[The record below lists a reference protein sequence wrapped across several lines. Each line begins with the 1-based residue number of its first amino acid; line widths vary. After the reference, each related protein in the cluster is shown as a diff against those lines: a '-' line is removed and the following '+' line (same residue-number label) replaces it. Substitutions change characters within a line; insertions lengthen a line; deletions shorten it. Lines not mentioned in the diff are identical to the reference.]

1 MSGRLRGRR
10 SLFVTLLR
18 GSLFERRGRVWL
30 AIAAIAIGTSV
41 AAALMLV
48 SRDVGSKVAHEL
60 RAYGPNAMLAP
71 GGGVQSVGARD
82 IPLAG
87 LAPRASFGTDAR
99 RWLESE
105 RAAGRI
111 SAFATMRYGTARAND
126 HTFVLAATDPRDL
139 RALYPGWR
147 FTGPADADAV
157 LGADA
162 ARQLGVAP
170 GGQATCDVADGA
182 TARTIHLKGVAVV
195 STGGGEDRVVFVS
208 RAALAAATGQDAAP
222 FQLALARID
231 GPAAAVLAYTARR
244 LPPGIALDAG
254 ASLRAIKQLSA
265 ADGDVLARLRRLL
278 LTVTAVALL
287 AAILCAMSTLADI
300 VLERT
305 REVALLRSL
314 GAGRRDVL
322 ALFATEAIVIGLLG
336 GFVGLAI
343 GIVAAQAIGHGVF
356 GTGIAVAPITIPAT
370 LGLGVLTSLAASLGP
385 VQHALSIEPA
395 PVLRGE

>member
-1 MSGRLRGRR
+1 MSGRVRGRR
-10 SLFVTLLR
+10 SLFATLLR
-18 GSLFERRGRVWL
+18 GSLLERRGRVWL
-30 AIAAIAIGTSV
+30 AVAAIAIGTSV

-71 GGGVQSVGARD
+71 GGGVQAVGARD

-87 LAPRASFGTDAR
+87 LAPRASFGTNAR
-99 RWLESE
+99 RWLGSE

-111 SAFATMRYGTARAND
+111 SAFATMRYGVARAGD
-126 HTFVLAATDPRDL
+126 HTFVLAATDPADL
-139 RALYPGWR
+139 RALYPAWR
-147 FTGPADADAV
+147 FSGPADADAV
-157 LGADA
+157 LGADVA
-162 ARQLGVAP
+162 QELGVAA
-170 GGQATCDVADGA
+170 GGA
-182 TARTIHLKGVAVV
+182 TTLEVPDGSAAHALALARVAIV

-208 RAALAAATGQDAAP
+208 RAALAAETGEDAAP

-231 GPAAAVLAYTARR
+231 GPAAAVLAYTARP

-356 GTGIAVAPITIPAT
+356 GTGIAVAPIVIPAT
-370 LGLGVLTSLAASLGP
+370 LGLGVLTALAASLGP

>member
-1 MSGRLRGRR
+1 MSGFF
-10 SLFVTLLR
+10 STLLR

-30 AIAAIAIGTSV
+30 AVAAIAIGTSV

-48 SRDVGSKVAHEL
+48 SHDIGSKVAHEL

-71 GGGVQSVGARD
+71 GGGVQAVGARN

-87 LAPRASFGTDAR
+87 LAPQASFGAQAR
-99 RWLESE
+99 IWLESE
-105 RAAGRI
+105 RVAGHI
-111 SAFATMRYGTARAND
+111 AAFATMRYGVARAGD
-126 HTFVLAATDPRDL
+126 HTIVLAATDPEDL

-157 LGADA
+157 IGAEA
-162 ARQLGVAP
+162 ASQLGITA
-170 GGQATCDVADGA
+170 GGAVTLEVPDGSA
-182 TARTIHLKGVAVV
+182 SHTLALERVAVV

-208 RAALAAATGQDAAP
+208 RAVLARATGQDAAP

-231 GPAAAVLAYTARR
+231 GPVAAVLAYTERP
-244 LPPGIALDAG
+244 LPADVADEAGAG

-322 ALFATEAIVIGLLG
+322 ALFASEAIVIGLMG
-336 GFVGLAI
+336 GVAGLAI
-343 GIVAAQAIGHGVF
+343 GIAAAQAIGHGVF
-356 GTGIAVAPITIPAT
+356 GTGIAIAPIVIPAT
-370 LGLGVLTSLAASLGP
+370 LGLGVLTALAASLGP

>member
-1 MSGRLRGRR
+1 MRG
-10 SLFVTLLR
+10 LFATILR
-18 GSLFERRGRVWL
+18 GSLVERRGRVWL
-30 AIAAIAIGTSV
+30 AVAAIAIGTSV

-48 SRDVGSKVAHEL
+48 SRDVGSKVQHEL

-71 GGGVQSVGARD
+71 GGGVQSGV
-82 IPLAG
+82 
-87 LAPRASFGTDAR
+87 APQASFGAQAR
-99 RWLESE
+99 SWLESE
-105 RAAGRI
+105 RTAGRI
-111 SAFATMRYGTARAND
+111 ASFATMRYGVARAED
-126 HTFVLAATDPRDL
+126 HAFALAATDPADL

-162 ARQLGVAP
+162 ARQLGIEP
-170 GGQATCDVADGA
+170 GGRATFDIADGA
-182 TARTIHLKGVAVV
+182 TSHPMSVGSVAVV
-195 STGGGEDRVVFVS
+195 STGGGEDRMVFVS
-208 RAALAAATGQDAAP
+208 RAALARATGQDAAP

-231 GPAAAVLAYTARR
+231 GSAEAVLAYTARP
-244 LPPGIALDAG
+244 LPSGIGNEDG

-322 ALFATEAIVIGLLG
+322 ALFASEAIVIGLMG
-336 GFVGLAI
+336 GVAGLAI
-343 GIVAAQAIGHGVF
+343 GIAAAQAIGHGVF
-356 GTGIAVAPITIPAT
+356 GTGIAIAPIVIPAT
-370 LGLGVLTSLAASLGP
+370 LGLGVLTALAASLGP

>member
-1 MSGRLRGRR
+1 MGGRG
-10 SLFVTLLR
+10 SLFATLLR
-18 GSLFERRGRVWL
+18 GSLLERRGRVWL
-30 AIAAIAIGTSV
+30 AVAAIAIGTSV

-60 RAYGPNAMLAP
+60 RAYGPNAMLVP
-71 GGGVQSVGARD
+71 GAGVLTVGAGD

-87 LAPRASFGTDAR
+87 IAPQAAFGSGAR
-99 RWLESE
+99 SWLESE

-111 SAFATMRYGTARAND
+111 SAFATLRYGVARAGD
-126 HTFVLAATDPRDL
+126 RTYVLAATDPADL

-147 FTGPADADAV
+147 FEGPADAEAV
-157 LGADA
+157 LGADVA
-162 ARQLGVAP
+162 KELGVTAGGKATFEIPDGSAP
-170 GGQATCDVADGA
+170 STLALARVA
-182 TARTIHLKGVAVV
+182 IV
-195 STGGGEDRVVFVS
+195 STGAGEDRVVFVS
-208 RAALAAATGQDAAP
+208 RAVLASRAGQDAAP
-222 FQLALARID
+222 FQLALARVE
-231 GPAAAVLAYTARR
+231 GSSSAVLAYAARP
-244 LPPGIALDAG
+244 LPPGIALEG
-254 ASLRAIKQLSA
+254 SLRAIRQLSA

-287 AAILCAMSTLADI
+287 AAVLCAMSTLADI

-322 ALFATEAIVIGLLG
+322 ALFATEAVIIGLLG
-336 GFVGLAI
+336 GAFGLAI

-356 GTGIAVAPITIPAT
+356 GTGIAVAPIAIPAT
-370 LGLGVLTSLAASLGP
+370 LALGVLTALAASLGP

>member
-1 MSGRLRGRR
+1 MTRRG
-10 SLFVTLLR
+10 SLFATLLR
-18 GSLFERRGRVWL
+18 GSLFERRGRIWL
-30 AIAAIAIGTSV
+30 AVAAIAIGTSV

-71 GGGVQSVGARD
+71 GGGVQAIGSRD
-82 IPLAG
+82 LPLAG
-87 LAPRASFGTDAR
+87 VAPRASFGSAAR

-105 RAAGRI
+105 RASGPI
-111 SAFATMRYGTARAND
+111 SAFATMRYGIARAGD
-126 HTFVLAATDPRDL
+126 RTFVLAATDLSDL

-147 FTGPADADAV
+147 FRGPADATVV

-162 ARQLGVAP
+162 ARHLGVEP
-170 GGQATCDVADGA
+170 GGNVTLEVADGA
-182 TARTIHLKGVAVV
+182 ASQTMNASNASVV

-208 RAALAAATGQDAAP
+208 RTALAAATGQDAAP
-222 FQLALARID
+222 FQLALARVE
-231 GPAAAVLAYTARR
+231 GPATAVLAYTARP
-244 LPPGIALDAG
+244 LPPGISADPD
-254 ASLRAIKQLSA
+254 ASLRAIRQLSA

-278 LTVTAVALL
+278 LTVTLVALL
-287 AAILCAMSTLADI
+287 AAVLCAMSTLADL

-322 ALFATEAIVIGLLG
+322 ALFATEAVVIGLLG
-336 GFVGLAI
+336 GLVGLAI

-356 GTGIAVAPITIPAT
+356 GTGIAVAPIAIPMT
-370 LGLGVLTSLAASLGP
+370 LGLGVVTALLASFGP